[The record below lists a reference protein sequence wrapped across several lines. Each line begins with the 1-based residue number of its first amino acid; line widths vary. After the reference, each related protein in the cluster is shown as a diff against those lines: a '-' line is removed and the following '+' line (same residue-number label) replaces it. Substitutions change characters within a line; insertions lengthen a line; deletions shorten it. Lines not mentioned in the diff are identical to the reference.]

1 MNPSLLDLSPAQLR
15 RAAELKEKLETIQ
28 SELVRL
34 LGAPSGSPTAPLS
47 LRKSR
52 KMSAASIAKITAAA
66 RARWAK
72 IKAARP
78 ASGNPRRKRHM
89 SAATKAKLAAVARA
103 RWKKVKAAGKT
114 AL

>member
-1 MNPSLLDLSPAQLR
+1 MNSSLLDLSPAQLR
-15 RAAELKEKLETIQ
+15 RAAELKEKLEAIQ

-34 LGAPSGSPTAPLS
+34 LGASSGSPAASLS
-47 LRKSR
+47 ARKSR
-52 KMSAASIAKITAAA
+52 KMSAASIAKISAAA

-78 ASGNPRRKRHM
+78 AGGNLKRKRHM

-103 RWKKVKAAGKT
+103 RWKKAKAAGKM